1 MGSVLS
7 VGSTGAVLHP
17 HVGMDPVPAAQV
29 TNSAAFIGRH

>member
-7 VGSTGAVLHP
+7 TGSTGAVLHP
-17 HVGMDPVPAAQV
+17 YVGMDPVPAAQV